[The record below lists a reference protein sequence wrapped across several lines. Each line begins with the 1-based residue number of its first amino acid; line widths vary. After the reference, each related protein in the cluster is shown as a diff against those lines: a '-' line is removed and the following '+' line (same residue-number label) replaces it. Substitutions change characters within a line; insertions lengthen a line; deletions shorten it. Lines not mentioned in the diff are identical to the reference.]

1 MEIGIRIK
9 NLRLENGMTQQDLA
23 TKIGV
28 STVSVQCWEKGSK
41 SPSLQASVSLA
52 HLFHISLD
60 DLIGNKR
67 VFSDDYVLSLSE
79 RSLIKDYRLLDH
91 YGKLAVDRVCS
102 IEKARVLEMSNNNQ
116 TVRYIPKY
124 YTPSAA
130 GSSVPLDGEE
140 FEMIPVNEKVP
151 IEADFAVR
159 IQGNSMYP
167 HIKDGDTV
175 FVKKNCELHN
185 GDVGIFSVD
194 GAMYCKQYYLDEYK
208 NLTLI
213 SVNPELKDTNV
224 TVSADSNSDVKC
236 FGKVILKHKVSLPE
250 YFLIKTDS

>member
-41 SPSLQASVSLA
+41 SPSLQAFISLA
-52 HLFHISLD
+52 HLFHMSLD

-67 VFSDDYVLSLSE
+67 VFSDDYVLSLPE
-79 RSLIKDYRLLDH
+79 RQLIKDYRLLDH

-102 IEKARVLEMSNNNQ
+102 IEKERVLDMSNNNQ

-140 FEMIPVNEKVP
+140 FEMIPVLSL
-151 IEADFAVR
+151 I
-159 IQGNSMYP
+159 
-167 HIKDGDTV
+167 HI
-175 FVKKNCELHN
+175 
-185 GDVGIFSVD
+185 
-194 GAMYCKQYYLDEYK
+194 
-208 NLTLI
+208 
-213 SVNPELKDTNV
+213 
-224 TVSADSNSDVKC
+224 
-236 FGKVILKHKVSLPE
+236 
-250 YFLIKTDS
+250 